1 MKILVCITGASGV
14 NLGLKL
20 LENLP
25 LNTQNFAIITKNAKN
40 VLELEVGAKFDEKVY
55 KNVKFLD
62 NDDLSACVSSG
73 SFGIDKTI
81 IAPCSINTLAKI
93 ASGLCDNLVI
103 RSAAV
108 CLKEH
113 KKLILAVREM
123 PLSTISL
130 RQMAELSTLGA
141 IISPPVYAN
150 YTNIKNLSDLENF
163 IVGKWLDSLEI
174 SHFLYKRW
182 E

>member
-20 LENLP
+20 IENLP
-25 LNTQNFAIITKNAKN
+25 LETQNFAIITQNAKN
-40 VLELEVGAKFDEKVY
+40 VLEKENGVKFDEKIY
-55 KNVKFLD
+55 KNVKFLN
-62 NDDLSACVSSG
+62 NDDLGACVSSG

-93 ASGLCDNLVI
+93 ASGLCENLVT
-103 RSAAV
+103 RSVAV

-113 KKLILAVREM
+113 KKLILCIREM
-123 PLSTISL
+123 PLSQISL
-130 RQMAELSTLGA
+130 RQMADLSALGV
-141 IISPPVYAN
+141 IISPPLYAKYAN
-150 YTNIKNLSDLENF
+150 IRNLSDLENF

-174 SHFLYKRW
+174 SHQIYKRW
-182 E
+182 Q